1 MTLDPDTEIRGRA
14 WLDLENAITA
24 RERQGMTPEI
34 DATRNP
40 DRVAA
45 TLASF
50 AGEIQAAGRN
60 ADAGRYR
67 ALLVE
72 TAAECMAADAAA
84 RAADREERAGN
95 TEKRFGGRLQI
106 RKAEIRRDIL
116 ASRLTRPFAA
126 PAHSPDPTP
135 GTIPAQHANAVRE
148 DEKTVTA

>member
-50 AGEIQAAGRN
+50 AGEIQAAGR
-60 ADAGRYR
+60 YR

-72 TAAECMAADAAA
+72 TAAECMAAIVAADAAA

-106 RKAEIRRDIL
+106 RKAENRRDIL